1 MIFSLPC
8 IFLLKNRFVTAHAVR
23 RAIRKA
29 SIHLI
34 LQEIANRDDFLGS
47 VHVHRPNLVLT
58 GEEGLPDLSLAEL
71 LEFSRSSEP
80 IVSVVVLGED
90 QVVDTALRAI
100 REGASDYLGISQLDR
115 LPSVLERTLR
125 DREADNAASRLRHE
139 MRRAADAMRENQ
151 KMITI
156 GRLTASIAHEI
167 NNPLASVTNL
177 LYLISSEPG
186 LPENVRKYLDLA
198 QGELQR
204 VVQISRQTL
213 SFYRESAEPVHL
225 RLSTLLEEVLV
236 LYARRLID
244 KHIEIVRQYIDDE
257 EITVFPGEI
266 RQVFSNLIT
275 NAIEASEK
283 GGRLLLR
290 LRRSRLWSDEEV
302 CGLRISIGDTGSGI
316 DPEVRHR
323 LGEPF
328 FTTKGELG
336 TGLGL
341 WVTQSIVKRYG
352 GHLWLHSS
360 TRPER
365 HGTIF
370 SIFLPT
376 NLGPKAI
383 PSHTVEAAK
392 ASGLDFVPR
401 KSGNEKNTRS
411 SLTDGEVIPMPEPR
425 SSLRASGGE

>member
-1 MIFSLPC
+1 MTLSLPC
-8 IFLLKNRFVTAHAVR
+8 IFLFSNHLVTAHAVR
-23 RAIRKA
+23 RATRRA
-29 SIHLI
+29 SIHVI
-34 LQEIANRDDFLGS
+34 LKGIISKEDFLAALR
-47 VHVHRPNLVLT
+47 VYRPNLILT
-58 GEEGLPDLSLAEL
+58 GEEGLPDFSLSEL
-71 LEFSRSSEP
+71 LEFSRNSDP
-80 IVSVVVLGED
+80 NVSVIVLGGERNRD
-90 QVVDTALRAI
+90 LAVRTI
-100 REGASDYLGISQLDR
+100 REGASDYLRSSQLDR
-115 LPSVLERTLR
+115 LPSVLEKTLR
-125 DREADNAASRLRHE
+125 EHEAGNTAARLRYE
-139 MRRAADAMRENQ
+139 VRRAADAMRENQ

-177 LYLISSEPG
+177 LYLIGADAGLSE
-186 LPENVRKYLDLA
+186 NARRYLELA

-213 SFYRESAEPVHL
+213 SFYRETSAPVRL

-244 KHIEIVRQYIDDE
+244 KHIEIVRQYVNDDE
-257 EITVFPGEI
+257 VTVFPGEL

-275 NAIEASEK
+275 NAIEASEG

-290 LRRSRLWSDEEV
+290 LRRSRLWSDEGV
-302 CGLRISIGDTGSGI
+302 AGLRMSIGDTGSGI
-316 DPEVRHR
+316 DPAIRRR

-328 FTTKGELG
+328 FTTKGERG

-360 TRPER
+360 TGPEK

-376 NLGPKAI
+376 NMGPRIIQSPETTRATGTDNMPHSTGGSGKAAL
-383 PSHTVEAAK
+383 TE
-392 ASGLDFVPR
+392 SG
-401 KSGNEKNTRS
+401 
-411 SLTDGEVIPMPEPR
+411 VIPMPEPR
-425 SSLRASGGE
+425 SSRRASGTD